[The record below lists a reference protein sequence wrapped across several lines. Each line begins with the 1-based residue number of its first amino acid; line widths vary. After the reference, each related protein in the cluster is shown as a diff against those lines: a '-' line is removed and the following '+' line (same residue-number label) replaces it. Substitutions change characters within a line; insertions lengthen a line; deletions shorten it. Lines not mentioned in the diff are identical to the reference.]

1 MQLGDM
7 MYSTIRPA
15 SFQVYGVQEIAI
27 VMLPLLKV
35 FKVACVERSSPCSG
49 VYNQPTS
56 LADGAVMI
64 TGEMLALTN
73 LNMRS
78 NSRIYFANIIMLGQH
93 LLAFLVTLSELLAL
107 IWHDLSAVCCLM
119 KAAIGYQCV
128 RL

>member
-1 MQLGDM
+1 MGENFLHLYVVRVL
-7 MYSTIRPA
+7 YSTIRPA

-27 VMLPLLKV
+27 MMLPLPKV
-35 FKVACVERSSPCSG
+35 FKVACVERSSPRSG

-64 TGEMLALTN
+64 NGEMLTLTN

-78 NSRIYFANIIMLGQH
+78 NSWIYFADMIMLAQH
-93 LLAFLVTLSELLAL
+93 LLAFLVTLSELLEQ
-107 IWHDLSAVCCLM
+107 M
-119 KAAIGYQCV
+119 KPAIGYQCV